1 MEYLGILQVPTY
13 SFFNLNLYPSPLI
26 NKKIYCILVII
37 FLTEFEGTVENDSV
51 SSTTTQKNNFLEGD
65 ELLAQSLGKY
75 LYLGRYIF
83 SKLKFIFIPF
93 LNS

>member
-1 MEYLGILQVPTY
+1 
-13 SFFNLNLYPSPLI
+13 
-26 NKKIYCILVII
+26 LVII

-75 LYLGRYIF
+75 LYLGIYFFKIKIYIYSF
-83 SKLKFIFIPF
+83 PK
-93 LNS
+93 